1 MQAAAQ
7 QWTSQRF
14 RSAVAGRAHDV
25 PALLE
30 LLAEEHPAYS
40 EQSGAEAVRRRGW
53 VLAALGRQPLPAA
66 ALPLVLAELQSEHSP
81 YLLAAAARALR
92 QSAAPPSAAGPAL
105 ERAAQTLAL
114 RDDLVDLERWGGVAA
129 SEDDGSALDEVRR
142 AQAWLAARGADLEA
156 DGDCCGAPLPWTRP
170 PRAHGEIALA
180 RFEDQAGRSHGW
192 PALFTGKPCIAAFFY
207 TRCDNE
213 RKCSLTICK
222 LAEVQKLLAA
232 RGLGQQVRINAIS
245 YDPDYD
251 LPPRLQGYADSR
263 RLATGDDCHLLR
275 ATHGRDDI
283 AAYFHNGV
291 NFISSIVNRHRIE
304 VFLLDADGRIA
315 ATCQRLEW
323 RPQDLA
329 ERAAQ
334 LAQGAPEAPEA
345 PEAPGAPGAPGAA
358 LPGRAAPARLAGAG
372 QAMPV
377 LWAAGLALLPKCP
390 ICGVTYLSM
399 SGIAAYSYLPGWS
412 RSWPFLLLLLL
423 LNLGALAWFA
433 RARRARLPLLCSG
446 VGALL
451 IAGPGLAMGLE
462 AGTLLGVVCIAAGS
476 LAAVLSARKRRLP
489 AH

>member
-1 MQAAAQ
+1 MPAATQ
-7 QWTSQRF
+7 QWTAQYF
-14 RSAVAGRAHDV
+14 RDAVTEHAHDA

-30 LLAEEHPAYS
+30 LLAEEHPAYDQ
-40 EQSGAEAVRRRGW
+40 QSGAEAVRRRGW

-66 ALPLVLAELQSEHSP
+66 ALPLLLAELQNEHSP

-92 QSAAPPSAAGPAL
+92 RSPAPPSAARAAL

-114 RDDLVDLERWGGVAA
+114 KDDLVDLERWGGVAA

-142 AQAWLAARGADLEA
+142 AQDWLAGRGAHCG
-156 DGDCCGAPLPWTRP
+156 GDDNCCGAPLPWTGS
-170 PRAHGEIALA
+170 PRAHGDIALA
-180 RFEDQAGRSHGW
+180 RFEDQAGRAHGW
-192 PALFTGKPCIAAFFY
+192 PALFSGKPCIAAFFY

-222 LAEVQKLLAA
+222 LAEVQRLLEA
-232 RGLGQQVRINAIS
+232 RGLGHLVRINAIS

-275 ATHGRDDI
+275 ATEGRDDI
-283 AAYFHNGV
+283 AAYFNNGV

-304 VFLLDADGRIA
+304 VFLLDAHGRIA
-315 ATCQRLEW
+315 ASCQRLEW
-323 RPQDLA
+323 QPQDLA

-334 LAQGAPEAPEA
+334 LAGDGQQAGQQAAPHAGQPA
-345 PEAPGAPGAPGAA
+345 
-358 LPGRAAPARLAGAG
+358 GRAGRTPLAGAG

-390 ICGVTYLSM
+390 ICGAAYLSM

-423 LNLGALAWFA
+423 LNLAALAWFA
-433 RARRARLPLLCSG
+433 RASRTRLPLLCSG
-446 VGALL
+446 VGAVL

-462 AGTLLGVVCIAAGS
+462 SATLLGAACIAAGS
-476 LAAVLSARKRRLP
+476 LAAVLSLRRRRRH